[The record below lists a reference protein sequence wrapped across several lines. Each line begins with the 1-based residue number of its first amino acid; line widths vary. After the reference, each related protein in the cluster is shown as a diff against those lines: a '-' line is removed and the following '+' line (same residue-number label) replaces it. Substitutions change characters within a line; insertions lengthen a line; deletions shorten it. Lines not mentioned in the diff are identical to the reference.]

1 MKQLFIV
8 RHGQTAYN
16 KQKIVQ
22 GRGINADLNETGRE
36 QAAQF
41 YQAYKD
47 EPFDKIYA
55 SNLKRSQQS
64 IANFVE
70 EGRPLN
76 IRPNLD
82 EISWGKYEGQKLS
95 SEMKLEFEK
104 LRHQW
109 YAGNTSVTMPKGESA
124 DDLSNRVQVFLQ
136 GIAETDAKKILICSH
151 GRTIR
156 IMMCLLTGVPIA
168 DMRTYDPENLALYQ
182 VNWEPPKLGE
192 IVKNNFIEHLEKIQ
206 KSK

>member
-1 MKQLFIV
+1 MKELFIV

-36 QAAQF
+36 QAEKF
-41 YQAYKD
+41 YRAYQNQ
-47 EPFDKIYA
+47 PFDKIYA

-70 EGRPLN
+70 EGKQLN

-82 EISWGKYEGQKLS
+82 EISWGKYEGQKLNP
-95 SEMKLEFEK
+95 EMKLEFEK

-136 GIAETDAKKILICSH
+136 EIAETEAQKILICSH

-156 IMMCLLTGVPIA
+156 VMMCLLTGIPIA
-168 DMRTYDPENLALYQ
+168 DMRTYDPDNLALYQ
-182 VNWEPPKLGE
+182 VNWEPPQLAE
-192 IVKNNFIEHLEKIQ
+192 IIKKNCVDHLLAVG
-206 KSK
+206 S